1 MHHADT
7 LEAPRQ
13 IFLCTARISGNP
25 SCNYR
30 SAVQAFRYHHPP
42 HLAPIANWRPFRM
55 INLLYS
61 RRTKTQEKI
70 CRASVLSTN
79 STANFPSPTVTCTGS
94 NCTTSWCVSY
104 WVRLRMC
111 LIVRF
116 QDTTT
121 ADTGA
126 ANDELGYRILY
137 NDASTAG
144 PAPINTSFYHQDEAV
159 METLLSS
166 WQDLCFSACCLLTG
180 PHGGVNPGGEYAAQM
195 LSVLEDIQ
203 LPADVLL
210 NLSAAVLDYGPWIRH
225 MVSIDDAAEAIYM
238 EAQAGKD
245 GVRKTRNSL
254 KAVQPVRYVPISE
267 SSRRTLTHTALRP

>member
-1 MHHADT
+1 M
-7 LEAPRQ
+7 
-13 IFLCTARISGNP
+13 IS
-25 SCNYR
+25 
-30 SAVQAFRYHHPP
+30 
-42 HLAPIANWRPFRM
+42 
-55 INLLYS
+55 LLSS

-70 CRASVLSTN
+70 CLPSVLWTN
-79 STANFPSPTVTCTGS
+79 STANFPSLTVTCTGS
-94 NCTTSWCVSY
+94 NWTTSWCVSY
-104 WVRLRMC
+104 WVRLRTC

-144 PAPINTSFYHQDEAV
+144 PAPINTSFYHQDEAI

-166 WQDLCFSACCLLTG
+166 WQGLSSSACSLLTG
-180 PHGGVNPGGEYAAQM
+180 LHGGVNPGGEHAARV
-195 LSVLEDIQ
+195 LSVLKDVQ
-203 LPADVLL
+203 VPADMLL
-210 NLSAAVLDYGPWIRH
+210 NSSAAVLDYGPWVRH
-225 MVSIDDAAEAIYM
+225 MVSVDDAAQAIYV